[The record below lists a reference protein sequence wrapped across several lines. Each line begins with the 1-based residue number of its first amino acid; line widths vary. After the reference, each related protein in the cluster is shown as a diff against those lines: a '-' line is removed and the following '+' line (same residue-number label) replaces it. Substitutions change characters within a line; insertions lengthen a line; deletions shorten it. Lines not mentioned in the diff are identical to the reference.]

1 MINFADETVADM
13 FHVNPNHPAMN
24 EKRGIMTRIA
34 AALKGVVRFYIDGF
48 RSMTIGRTLWV
59 IILVKLAIFF
69 GVLKLFFFPDLLA
82 RDYDNDQDRADHVRR
97 ELIDR

>member
-1 MINFADETVADM
+1 
-13 FHVNPNHPAMN
+13 MN
-24 EKRGIMTRIA
+24 ERKGILTRLTA
-34 AALKGVVRFYIDGF
+34 AVRGVVMFYVDGF

-69 GVLKLFFFPDLLA
+69 GVLKLFFFPDLLE
-82 RDYDNDQDRADHVRR
+82 RDYDNDSDRADHVRR